1 MLLLYLPQPEYLF
14 LIYKTVGIS
23 TFVDKDFVQFIF
35 IYLVLILINNA
46 LGFQIS
52 ISLKETE

>member
-23 TFVDKDFVQFIF
+23 TFVDKAFVQF